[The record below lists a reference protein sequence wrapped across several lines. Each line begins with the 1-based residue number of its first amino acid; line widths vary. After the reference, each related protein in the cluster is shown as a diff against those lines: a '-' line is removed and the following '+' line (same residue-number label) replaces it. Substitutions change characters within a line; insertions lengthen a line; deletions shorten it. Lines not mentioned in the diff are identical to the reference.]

1 MNRSLSLKLGIIA
14 VLIIAL
20 LIPIQMISGL
30 IEDRQIH
37 RDTVLEDI
45 ARSSSYSQKLMGPLL
60 VVPYQKKTHEWK
72 IDTVTKTKYSEETV
86 VKGQLYFLPDK
97 FKLDGTLKTEVRS
110 RGIYQARLYHSDSH
124 ISGSFNLPAHFGI
137 EEAIED
143 YTFEQPS
150 LVLGVSDIRGIES
163 APQLKIDNTNYRF
176 EPGTQIKQLGDG
188 IRAKLAIGVSDQRI
202 QLPFE
207 FQLKLQGTQSLNF
220 VPVGADS
227 TVSLKSDWPHP
238 SFIGEY
244 LPSQREIGEH
254 GFTAQWQASFFSTNM
269 NELLQRCLANA
280 ECEPL
285 KGRDFGVS
293 LIDPVDQYLKSER
306 AIKYALLF
314 IGLTFAAFFLF
325 EVLKR
330 LAVHPIQYSFV
341 GVAMAMFYLL
351 LISLSEHV
359 GFNMA
364 YAVSATACVVL
375 VGTYVSGILHSVKRG
390 LGFSVGLTALYGLLY
405 SLLNAEDYSLLMGSL
420 LLFMLLGVV
429 MMATRRIDWFGL
441 GKEIGTDVR
450 QP

>member
-1 MNRSLSLKLGIIA
+1 
-14 VLIIAL
+14 
-20 LIPIQMISGL
+20 
-30 IEDRQIH
+30 
-37 RDTVLEDI
+37 
-45 ARSSSYSQKLMGPLL
+45 
-60 VVPYQKKTHEWK
+60 
-72 IDTVTKTKYSEETV
+72 
-86 VKGQLYFLPDK
+86 
-97 FKLDGTLKTEVRS
+97 
-110 RGIYQARLYHSDSH
+110 
-124 ISGSFNLPAHFGI
+124 
-137 EEAIED
+137 
-143 YTFEQPS
+143 
-150 LVLGVSDIRGIES
+150 
-163 APQLKIDNTNYRF
+163 
-176 EPGTQIKQLGDG
+176 
-188 IRAKLAIGVSDQRI
+188 
-202 QLPFE
+202 
-207 FQLKLQGTQSLNF
+207 
-220 VPVGADS
+220 
-227 TVSLKSDWPHP
+227 
-238 SFIGEY
+238 
-244 LPSQREIGEH
+244 
-254 GFTAQWQASFFSTNM
+254 M